1 MTDSEW
7 EVMRTHPD
15 KGYRIVSMM
24 SGMQDAA
31 EIILSHEERFD
42 GSGYPRGL
50 SGEATSWEPA
60 CLP

>member
-1 MTDSEW
+1 
-7 EVMRTHPD
+7 MRTHPD